1 MKLLELFEARKNPGQ
16 NPKQSIN
23 QLIQRDLEHTTSTIA
38 GVKNC
43 FVSFTWVDK
52 LGINPRNKHDTPYGI
67 YAYPAEYAISQVGDF
82 SSMND
87 LPFAGNAPYANTFS
101 ATGNIINLATMSQG
115 DAGKLYKAI
124 VNYWHTLSK
133 KPQFD
138 AETDVWKH
146 IKNAEREALVADR
159 PGGKLWYVV
168 MMVSQELVAP
178 HLGIDARVAWN
189 KLFRAIGVDGV
200 IDYDP
205 GAGEGRGI
213 VHTNEP
219 SQAVFFSAAA
229 ISDVKRH
236 LNKYSP
242 SALAA
247 NASTGEIAGRIQSLL
262 AGATTA
268 DEVLAVLE
276 RTELWGIRLVK
287 NPTLRLE
294 TILKRH
300 DLIRHLKNPT
310 LAEQVALIKQDP
322 FAAAAFIRP
331 ISQHAVLKAAAE
343 EPELKMPF
351 REMFKFGTEILPEL
365 QLVIAAKGPLSF
377 VSVVKRP
384 TREALALAVETQTA
398 EANGKRNIQ
407 AALAHLAIKHGVPY
421 KWIRGENY
429 MKYLNMIAN
438 AERELAAETA
448 KLENI
453 SDSQDPEDEH
463 EAEAIRASIGH
474 IEYRLKEYRDHIK
487 EVDYIYKNSIDG
499 KGMTS

>member
-16 NPKQSIN
+16 NPKHSIN
-23 QLIQRDLEHTTSTIA
+23 QLILQDWENTTSTIA

-43 FVSFTWVDK
+43 FVSFTWVEK
-52 LGINPRNKHDTPYGI
+52 LGMNPQNTHQTPYGI
-67 YAYPAEYAISQVGDF
+67 YAYPAEYIIEQVGDF
-82 SSMND
+82 SSMNE

-146 IKNAEREALVADR
+146 IKNAERDSLVAEL

-178 HLGIDARVAWN
+178 HLGIDTRVAWN
-189 KLFRAIGVDGV
+189 KLFRVIGVDGV

-205 GAGEGRGI
+205 SAGDGRGI
-213 VHTNEP
+213 VHKNEP

-242 SALAA
+242 SVLAA
-247 NASTGEIAGRIQSLL
+247 NASTGDTAARIQSLL

-294 TILKRH
+294 TILKRY
-300 DLIRHLKNPT
+300 DLIRHVKNPT
-310 LAEQVALIKQDP
+310 LAEQVALLKLDP
-322 FAAAAFIRP
+322 SAAAVFIKP
-331 ISQHAVLKAAAE
+331 LSQQAVLKAITEA
-343 EPELKMPF
+343 PDLKLPF
-351 REMFKFGTEILPEL
+351 REMFKYGIDILPEL
-365 QLVIAAKGPLSF
+365 QLVIADKAPMAF
-377 VSVVKRP
+377 IAVVKQP
-384 TREALALAVETQTA
+384 TREALALAVKKQTA
-398 EANGKRNIQ
+398 EANGTRNIQ
-407 AALAHLAIKHGVPY
+407 AGLAHMAIKHGVPY
-421 KWIRGENY
+421 KWIRGESY
-429 MKYLNMIAN
+429 MQYLQMIAD
-438 AERELAAETA
+438 AERGLAAETA
-448 KLENI
+448 ELENI
-453 SDSQDPEDEH
+453 SDSQDPDDVS
-463 EAEAIRASIGH
+463 EADAIKSAIGQ
-474 IEYRLKEYRDHIK
+474 IEYRLKEYRDRIK
-487 EVDYIYKNSIDG
+487 EVDYLYKNSIDG